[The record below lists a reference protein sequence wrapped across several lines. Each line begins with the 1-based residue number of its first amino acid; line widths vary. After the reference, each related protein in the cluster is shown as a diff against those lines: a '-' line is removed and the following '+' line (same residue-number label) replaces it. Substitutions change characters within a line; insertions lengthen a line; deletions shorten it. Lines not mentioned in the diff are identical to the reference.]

1 MLLGGRV
8 GLCVFH
14 QRLASGSKYL
24 PLIVYHHRN
33 MSSTGSTQLKRPIS
47 LLGSMAFGERA
58 DAETSTKMVKAYLE
72 RGHNDLDTAFMYTDG
87 QAETIIGGMN
97 LPKTGN
103 EYSFNSLLSSILTL

>member
-1 MLLGGRV
+1 
-8 GLCVFH
+8 
-14 QRLASGSKYL
+14 
-24 PLIVYHHRN
+24 
-33 MSSTGSTQLKRPIS
+33 
-47 LLGSMAFGERA
+47 MAFGERA